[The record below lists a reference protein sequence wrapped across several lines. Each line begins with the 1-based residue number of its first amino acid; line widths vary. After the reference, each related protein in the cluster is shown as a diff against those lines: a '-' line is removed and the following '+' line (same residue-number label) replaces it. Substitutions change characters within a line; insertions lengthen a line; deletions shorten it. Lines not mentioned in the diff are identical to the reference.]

1 MVNIPRCFNSL
12 KVLGFHSV
20 SGGQQMHLSRP
31 RVMCKLQALILV
43 IAQLGAQAHAYSHLT
58 IARDANG
65 EPQRIHALAC
75 SECVA
80 FAPLL
85 ASAGGSA
92 VPLLHLPAR
101 ASSVI
106 AFDAQLQP
114 RASTLT
120 GYRSRAPPAHP

>member
-1 MVNIPRCFNSL
+1 MLAFCGVNRRKL
-12 KVLGFHSV
+12 
-20 SGGQQMHLSRP
+20 MRLSRSP
-31 RVMCKLQALILV
+31 VLCTLQALILV

-58 IARDANG
+58 VSRDTNG

-85 ASAGGSA
+85 ATVGGSA

-101 ASSVI
+101 ASTVI
-106 AFDAQLQP
+106 AINAQLQP
-114 RASTLT
+114 RAATHT
-120 GYRSRAPPAHP
+120 AYRSRAPPAHP

>member
-1 MVNIPRCFNSL
+1 M
-12 KVLGFHSV
+12 
-20 SGGQQMHLSRP
+20 SGTRQMRLSRY
-31 RVMCKLQALILV
+31 RALCKLQALILV

-85 ASAGGSA
+85 AVAGGSA

-101 ASSVI
+101 ASTLI
-106 AFDAQLQP
+106 AFDAQLQA
-114 RASTLT
+114 RASTHSAH
-120 GYRSRAPPAHP
+120 RSRAPPARS

>member
-1 MVNIPRCFNSL
+1 MRLFRFRALC
-12 KVLGFHSV
+12 
-20 SGGQQMHLSRP
+20 Q
-31 RVMCKLQALILV
+31 LQALILV

-58 IARDANG
+58 VSRDTNG

-85 ASAGGSA
+85 ATAGGSA

-101 ASSVI
+101 ASTVI
-106 AFDAQLQP
+106 AFDAQLQF

-120 GYRSRAPPAHP
+120 AYRSRAPPAHP

>member
-1 MVNIPRCFNSL
+1 
-12 KVLGFHSV
+12 
-20 SGGQQMHLSRP
+20 MHLSRA
-31 RVMCKLQALILV
+31 RVLCRLQALILV

-58 IARDANG
+58 VARDTHG

-85 ASAGGSA
+85 ATVGGSA

-101 ASSVI
+101 VSTVI

-114 RASTLT
+114 RASTHT
-120 GYRSRAPPAHP
+120 AYRSRAPPARP

>member
-1 MVNIPRCFNSL
+1 M
-12 KVLGFHSV
+12 
-20 SGGQQMHLSRP
+20 SGSQQMRLSRL
-31 RVMCKLQALILV
+31 RVLCKLQALVLV

-58 IARDANG
+58 VARDAND
-65 EPQRIHALAC
+65 EPQRVHALTC

-85 ASAGGSA
+85 ATVGGSA

-106 AFDAQLQP
+106 AFQAQLQP
-114 RASTLT
+114 RAATHT
-120 GYRSRAPPAHP
+120 AYRSRAPPAHP